1 VTYPLNLY
9 NKKKNQSSI
18 KRGIDTNSFVKYQ
31 DLVLSLSDFKEDL
44 ILDFNNIVYIAEDL
58 SNLNTPINN
67 TIFLDADKT
76 YIVTT
81 HIDLMGNRLETT
93 GVCNLFGTS
102 SETASITST
111 GLGVGV
117 PLINSEY
124 TIVLESLT
132 IKNVDTAIAI
142 DGSTNLVA
150 LDWRNVI
157 FENVSNVG
165 VINTCDNFIL
175 DTGAFLGAQGLK
187 FTGTIGTVGM
197 NNSLFRGLG
206 SSGNIIELDA
216 NCIITRRFRIIYSS
230 VVAFGTTIGIDVN
243 ASATIPV
250 EAYILDTVNFSGGS
264 TYLVGVDHTST
275 KALFINCVGI
285 TNVRSIGAMYM
296 KNNAIETVIPNV
308 NDRVPMAGVTQV
320 NGINQRF
327 SHDLANNALE
337 YTGILSQTFHITA
350 TFTIA
355 PASNN
360 QKYGIYLGV
369 NRGGAIDPN
378 ADRISESEV
387 YINTPQ
393 SGRADAAAVQALV
406 TLNEGDK
413 VYMILQ
419 NVTSSANVTVEF
431 LNMIIK

>member
-1 VTYPLNLY
+1 
-9 NKKKNQSSI
+9 
-18 KRGIDTNSFVKYQ
+18 
-31 DLVLSLSDFKEDL
+31 
-44 ILDFNNIVYIAEDL
+44 
-58 SNLNTPINN
+58 
-67 TIFLDADKT
+67 
-76 YIVTT
+76 
-81 HIDLMGNRLETT
+81 
-93 GVCNLFGTS
+93 
-102 SETASITST
+102 
-111 GLGVGV
+111 
-117 PLINSEY
+117 
-124 TIVLESLT
+124 
-132 IKNVDTAIAI
+132 
-142 DGSTNLVA
+142 
-150 LDWRNVI
+150 
-157 FENVSNVG
+157 
-165 VINTCDNFIL
+165 
-175 DTGAFLGAQGLK
+175 
-187 FTGTIGTVGM
+187 M

-216 NCIITRRFRIIYSS
+216 SCIITRRFRIIYSS
-230 VVAFGTTIGIDVN
+230 IVAFSATVGINVN

-308 NDRVPMAGVTQV
+308 NDRVKMAGVTEV

-327 SHDLANNALE
+327 AHDLANNALE
-337 YTGILSQTFHITA
+337 YTGLISTTFHITA
-350 TFTIA
+350 TFTISPSA
-355 PASNN
+355 NN

>member
-1 VTYPLNLY
+1 V
-9 NKKKNQSSI
+9 
-18 KRGIDTNSFVKYQ
+18 V
-31 DLVLSLSDFKEDL
+31 
-44 ILDFNNIVYIAEDL
+44 
-58 SNLNTPINN
+58 
-67 TIFLDADKT
+67 
-76 YIVTT
+76 
-81 HIDLMGNRLETT
+81 
-93 GVCNLFGTS
+93 TS
-102 SETASITST
+102 S
-111 GLGVGV
+111 
-117 PLINSEY
+117 
-124 TIVLESLT
+124 
-132 IKNVDTAIAI
+132 
-142 DGSTNLVA
+142 
-150 LDWRNVI
+150 
-157 FENVSNVG
+157 
-165 VINTCDNFIL
+165 
-175 DTGAFLGAQGLK
+175 
-187 FTGTIGTVGM
+187 TVGI
-197 NNSLFRGLG
+197 N
-206 SSGNIIELDA
+206 
-216 NCIITRRFRIIYSS
+216 
-230 VVAFGTTIGIDVN
+230 VN

-250 EAYILDTVNFSGGS
+250 ESYILDTINFSGGS

-308 NDRVPMAGVTQV
+308 NDRVKMAGVTEV

-327 SHDLANNALE
+327 AHDLANNALE
-337 YTGILSQTFHITA
+337 YTGVISTTFHITA
-350 TFTIA
+350 TFTISPSA
-355 PASNN
+355 NN

-369 NRGGAIDPN
+369 NRGGSIDPN